1 MITRIEIDGF
11 KTFDDFSLDMPPF
24 LVLLG
29 ANGSGKSNLLEAVAL
44 LGRLVGAPVS
54 QTLVRYAR
62 RSGPRELFRRGPE
75 GDLVDEMR
83 LAAQVLVR
91 TTVLGAAHVRVDM
104 RIGYREAPAQL
115 AVEAR
120 ISAVGSEGLGLP
132 QDVAEQ
138 IDNNAALLSGGD
150 LQRWWENENQR
161 VVFEAVRRSAVEWRI
176 LDPVPEAMRRAADS
190 YDSDP
195 LAEDG
200 GNLGAV
206 LGRLWNSWGPTRAD
220 FEADVAATLPDV
232 QEIDLASD
240 DERGQWDLWIQHRH
254 EPRMA
259 ARVVSGGTLRVL
271 ALLAVAHDP
280 VHHGVLMLEEPENG
294 LHPSRV
300 PRLLER
306 LRERATDLGSME
318 RRDWFDDIEVDDR
331 GGLKQILVTSHS
343 PVVLASVLDKA
354 PGDVVFLDTVTRM
367 GGGRTPARL
376 TRARKVAESGER
388 GTYVTPMEVRQYLNP
403 VGYAHGA

>member
-11 KTFDDFSLDMPPF
+11 KTFDDFSLDVPPF

-44 LGRLVGAPVS
+44 LGRLVKDPRS

-75 GDLVDEMR
+75 GGLAEEMR
-83 LAAQVLVR
+83 LSAQVLVR
-91 TTVLGAAHVRVDM
+91 SVLRGAAHVRIDM
-104 RIGYREAPAQL
+104 RVGYRDAPEPL
-115 AVEAR
+115 LVEAR
-120 ISAVGSEGLGLP
+120 FTTLGSAGLELP
-132 QDVAEQ
+132 AEVAEQ
-138 IDNNAALLSGGD
+138 IDFNAGRRVRDSAGAEMTSRFEREIFHAARRAAL
-150 LQRWWENENQR
+150 Q
-161 VVFEAVRRSAVEWRI
+161 WRI
-176 LDPVPEAMRRAADS
+176 LDPVPEAMRQPADA

-195 LAEDG
+195 LGEDG

-206 LGRLWNSWGPTRAD
+206 LGRLWQGPPERKAD
-220 FEADVAATLPDV
+220 FEADVAALLPDIRHV
-232 QEIDLASD
+232 EVSQ
-240 DERGQWDLWIQHRH
+240 DEERAQWNIWIQHKH

-259 ARVVSGGTLRVL
+259 ARVVSGGTLRAL
-271 ALLAVAHDP
+271 ALLAAAHDS
-280 VHHGVLMLEEPENG
+280 VTSGVLMLEEPENG

-306 LRERATDLGSME
+306 LRGQTSDLGGFAPRTWHDM
-318 RRDWFDDIEVDDR
+318 FDKDDE
-331 GGLKQILVTSHS
+331 GLRQILVTSHS

-354 PGDVVFLDTVTRM
+354 PDDVVFLDTVTRM

-388 GTYVTPMEVRQYLNP
+388 GKYVTPMEVRQYLNP